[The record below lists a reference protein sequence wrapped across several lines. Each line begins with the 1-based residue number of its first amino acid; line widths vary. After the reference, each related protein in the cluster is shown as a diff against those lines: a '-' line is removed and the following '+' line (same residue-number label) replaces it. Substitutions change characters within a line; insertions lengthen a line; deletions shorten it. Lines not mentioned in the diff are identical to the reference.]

1 MKPYPFALRFVMLV
15 FAGWVSRRQQEAIE
29 YLLEENRVLAE
40 QLGGRRLRLTDRQ
53 RRRLAVRGKAL
64 GRKQL
69 AEYAVMVTPDT
80 VLRWHRRLVAR
91 TEGESAERRPGRP
104 RTRDRVAPLVVRMA
118 EENVSWGYTRLQGAL
133 RSLDHEVGRNTIK
146 RILLEHGIEP
156 APERRK
162 RTPWSTFL
170 KAHLEALSAAGFS
183 VGSAVAASIVLRFV
197 TEVRAAEALLARSFV
212 ALWNRDPRGAPLFH
226 VFGRGSGGTSLHLLP
241 RGPDLPRLSHG
252 VGHGPKLDDGGRTE
266 AEFDDRHRDRVYRAR
281 DDLVPPNG
289 EATQEVGVV
298 HRRVPLVGASRDHL
312 QAA

>member
-15 FAGWVSRRQQEAIE
+15 
-29 YLLEENRVLAE
+29 
-40 QLGGRRLRLTDRQ
+40 
-53 RRRLAVRGKAL
+53 RGNAL

-118 EENVSWGYTRLQGAL
+118 EENVSRGYTRLQGAL
-133 RSLDHEVGRNTIK
+133 RSLGHEVGRNTIK
-146 RILLEHGIEP
+146 RILLEHGVEP

-162 RTPWSTFL
+162 RTPWATFL
-170 KAHLEALSAAGFS
+170 LAHLGAISAAGS
-183 VGSAVAASIVLRFV
+183 SGGSAVAASIVLRFV
-197 TEVRAAEALLARSFV
+197 TEVRVAEALLARSSV

-226 VFGRGSGGTSLHLLP
+226 VFGRGSGGTRVHLLP

-252 VGHGPKLDDGGRTE
+252 GGQGPKLDDGGRTE
-266 AEFDDRHRDRVYRAR
+266 AGSDDRHRDRVYRAR
-281 DDLVPPNG
+281 DDLSRRTARPPRKSVSFIV
-289 EATQEVGVV
+289 ESRPSARAATTFKQHE
-298 HRRVPLVGASRDHL
+298 PYAPA
-312 QAA
+312 QARAPEW